1 MYSLNN
7 GYAYPRQ
14 DCGVFTST
22 CLGGTTFGLGS
33 LSIGQAKSAED
44 ALQPF
49 ELLLVRGEV
58 IVWLAV
64 NLSGFSG
71 AALVP
76 WPWARRRDWLD
87 AVTGTELTLPF
98 ASFIK
103 AATFSCRCLGRQHLD
118 SSLLCLA
125 PSLLGLCVTD
135 LELFPR
141 FFA

>member
-44 ALQPF
+44 ALF
-49 ELLLVRGEV
+49 EPVGELALLGSKGVRS
-58 IVWLAV
+58 WLT
-64 NLSGFSG
+64 NSNFGPGSPERPL
-71 AALVP
+71 ALG
-76 WPWARRRDWLD
+76 RRDWLD

-98 ASFIK
+98 
-103 AATFSCRCLGRQHLD
+103 SCL
-118 SSLLCLA
+118 
-125 PSLLGLCVTD
+125 
-135 LELFPR
+135 
-141 FFA
+141 